1 LEQPHVDVARAYLRA
16 IERGD
21 VETVLACYHPDV
33 VQIEW
38 PNRLKPKG
46 DRRAIGQLAADLER
60 GKAILRSQSYEILN
74 VGAAPNYVIFEVL
87 WRGTLAIDRGALKA
101 GDDMVAHSA
110 IAFTFD
116 NGKITSQR
124 NYDCFDAF

>member
-1 LEQPHVDVARAYLRA
+1 VDVARAYLRA

-21 VETVLACYHPDV
+21 VETVLACYHPDA
-33 VQIEW
+33 VQI
-38 PNRLKPKG
+38 
-46 DRRAIGQLAADLER
+46 
-60 GKAILRSQSYEILN
+60 
-74 VGAAPNYVIFEVL
+74 
-87 WRGTLAIDRGALKA
+87 
-101 GDDMVAHSA
+101 DDMVAHSA